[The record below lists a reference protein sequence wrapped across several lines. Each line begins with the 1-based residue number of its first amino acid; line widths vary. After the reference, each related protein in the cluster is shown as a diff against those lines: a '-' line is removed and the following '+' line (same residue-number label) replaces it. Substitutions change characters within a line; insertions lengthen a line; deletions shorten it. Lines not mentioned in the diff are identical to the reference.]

1 MQQLAV
7 SASGLVK
14 RFGDRR
20 AVDGVGIAVPK
31 GLIYGVLGP
40 NGAGK
45 TTTLRMLLG
54 IIEPD
59 EGERT
64 LLGSRHPRDRSD
76 QVGYLP

>member
-45 TTTLRMLLG
+45 TKASGHCSAAAIRATGATRSATC
-54 IIEPD
+54 P
-59 EGERT
+59 RSA
-64 LLGSRHPRDRSD
+64 GSTPT
-76 QVGYLP
+76 